1 MLTEEEKREMR
12 EMVES
17 VSLRDEFR
25 TMRRNSRA
33 IEQRLAI
40 DRVVRWLSAMTRCF
54 PVAAKPRPFVRYTN
68 VKI

>member
-1 MLTEEEKREMR
+1 
-12 EMVES
+12 MVES

-40 DRVVRWLSAMTRCF
+40 DQLVRWLSAMPRCF
-54 PVAAKPRPFVRYTN
+54 TVAAKPRPFVRYTN